1 MIVGEIEVASPL
13 EILAK
18 FTIAVVAPASGAAKR
33 LIMTRSPALTA
44 RLLISTG
51 EDGNHWCEA

>member
-13 EILAK
+13 EMLAK

-33 LIMTRSPALTA
+33 LYY
-44 RLLISTG
+44 
-51 EDGNHWCEA
+51 D